1 MKILKGK
8 KEGLYKVESSSKK
21 GKFYEVDI
29 KKPFCNCPAFMF
41 RELKRHG
48 VCKHVLAAREYAHK
62 GKAEKAVKEAVK
74 KGAIKKGEDIYTKA
88 VEFVKSK
95 REVGSMEL
103 INKFG
108 EEIVDELIRRGEL
121 IEKKG
126 KIRIL

>member
-8 KEGLYKVESSSKK
+8 KEGFFKVESSSKK

-29 KKPFCNCPAFMF
+29 NKPFCNCPAFMF
-41 RELKRHG
+41 RELKHHG
-48 VCKHVLAAREYAHK
+48 VCKHIIEAREFSQK
-62 GKAEKAVKEAVK
+62 GKAKKASAKAVK
-74 KGAIKKGEDIYTKA
+74 KGAMKKGEDIYAKA
-88 VEFVKSK
+88 VEFVKQK
-95 REVGSMEL
+95 KEVGSMEL

-108 EEIVDELIRRGEL
+108 GEIVDELIRRGEL